1 MKRNFENFRTQARK
15 LLFEDT
21 YSLYSDQDNQRAG
34 TQFEEPETAD
44 PYEPPITVNPQMA
57 TQLSVDEPPVDD
69 PEYKPVSS
77 KELAKAVAVLA
88 QRLPDEVAELTYDKF
103 EKYVVDNESAG
114 VEVVGEEEAM
124 AEEAEEDSEV
134 NEVRK
139 LVQTA
144 LWRHLIA
151 EGDWSQF
158 RLGRHDHD
166 DDDLG
171 EEGSYSEVEP
181 TEDDLDTIESGG
193 GMSFEDLA
201 QEIPGVSGAS
211 GAKQTV
217 NRILKKM
224 ETLAKHFPGD
234 VDEIRPIAR
243 KAFVEGS
250 LDLGLFE
257 QEDVSEVGIDNPMW
271 DKLDAFRAFM
281 DAGFILP
288 AHQSLLRDMG
298 KEIRKEISAS
308 GLDPLVH
315 EMVFNQ
321 AVGNSPSSPRKI
333 GLKLQRKNPDMS
345 MEERDAEVKKASGLV
360 RKLTTQQENL
370 GVLSPGLAE
379 RAISA
384 WDGKSNS
391 RQLKILSDAWADAAD
406 FRAEDS

>member
-1 MKRNFENFRTQARK
+1 MKRNFQNFRVQARK

-69 PEYKPVSS
+69 PEYAPVNS

-103 EKYVVDNESAG
+103 EKYVVDNENAG
-114 VEVVGEEEAM
+114 IEVVEDENQV

-134 NEVRK
+134 NEARK
-139 LVQTA
+139 LVKTA

-158 RLGRHDHD
+158 RLGRHDD
-166 DDDLG
+166 DEDLG
-171 EEGSYSEVEP
+171 EEGSYSEVDP

-201 QEIPGVSGAS
+201 QEIPGVSGPS
-211 GAKQTV
+211 GAKQTI

-224 ETLAKHFPGD
+224 ETLAKHFPDD
-234 VDEIRPIAR
+234 VDEIRPVAR

-257 QEDVSEVGIDNPMW
+257 QEDVSEVGIDSPMW
-271 DKLDAFRAFM
+271 EKLDAFRTFM

-298 KEIRKEISAS
+298 KEVRKNISS
-308 GLDPLVH
+308 SDLDPLIH

-321 AVGNSPSSPRKI
+321 AVGNSPVSPRKI

-345 MEERDAEVKKASGLV
+345 MEERDAEVKKASVLV
-360 RKLTTQQENL
+360 RKLASQQEDL
-370 GVLSPGLAE
+370 GSLSPGLAE
-379 RAISA
+379 RALSS

-406 FRAEDS
+406 FQAGDQ